1 MTIGACVPLRS
12 HVETRELFHLFRAR
26 CGRASA
32 IRSPWSAA
40 RIWNAANTRGLAPA
54 FTASIKHRVHFG
66 ISWHAPKMSEAIAP
80 ERASYR
86 VAHGLL
92 MFVAF
97 GILFPIGGFLAQNGS
112 IKCDDTALLCSASFC
127 LTKRQVPSV
136 LSNPWRGYWT
146 DWVSFL
152 AFYAVKCGMECD
164 VASFGS

>member
-1 MTIGACVPLRS
+1 VGVEQHSIILSPHGAPPKSC
-12 HVETRELFHLFRAR
+12 RELFHLFRSR

-54 FTASIKHRVHFG
+54 FTTSIKHRVHFG

-112 IKCDDTALLCSASFC
+112 IKCDDTALLCIILPHEAIGPIGIV
-127 LTKRQVPSV
+127 KP
-136 LSNPWRGYWT
+136 
-146 DWVSFL
+146 L
-152 AFYAVKCGMECD
+152 AWLLD
-164 VASFGS
+164 